1 MGLANIAPYFLIM
14 AALALL
20 GHLIVRGW
28 PFYADL
34 TAQTQGRLSAL
45 DGFRGFLATG
55 VFFHHALHV
64 LIFEQSGEWRGPP
77 SDFYLFIGEGMVI
90 FFFMITGVLFWSR
103 VLEGKLTARRLL
115 VSRVRRLYPMY
126 LFSFLLIAI
135 VALVLAGFKIQETPT
150 QLAGEIG
157 RWLAGGLCGS
167 PALNGIRTTRIN
179 SDVTWTLYYEWIF
192 YLALPLL
199 GLLFKG
205 GRFLWLCGLVA
216 VWYAVTRYSHHYG
229 AMRETLVYLPFLCG
243 MATAYLKY
251 QESLQQ
257 RLRHWSYTLV
267 MIALLI
273 AAVPAFGSDRINRG
287 WTVIFLM
294 FPVFAGV
301 VAGNNLFGL
310 LTTRWASFLGHVSYS
325 VYLLHGIVIFC
336 LLQLLGV
343 FMPLSQV
350 QPWQFWLYC
359 LPMGLAVVG
368 ISALTYRWVEA
379 PFLVPPRKQ
388 SSLTRPVAEEPVSAT
403 RT

>member
-1 MGLANIAPYFLIM
+1 M

-20 GHLIVRGW
+20 GHVIVRWW
-28 PFYADL
+28 PFYTDL
-34 TAQTQGRLSAL
+34 TAQTQGRMSAL

-64 LIFEQSGEWRGPP
+64 LIFERTGEWRGPD

-126 LFSFLLIAI
+126 LFTFLLIAGI
-135 VALVLAGFKIQETPT
+135 VLVLGGFNRYETPT
-150 QLAGEIG
+150 QIAVEIA
-157 RWLAGGLCGS
+157 RWLAGGLAGA
-167 PALNGIRTTRIN
+167 PALNSISTTHIN
-179 SDVTWTLYYEWIF
+179 CGVTWTLYYEWIF

-199 GLLFKG
+199 GWLFNG
-205 GRFLWLCGLVA
+205 RRFLWLCGLFA
-216 VWYAVTRYSHHYG
+216 LWYALTRYSRHYET
-229 AMRETLVYLPFLCG
+229 MRETIRYLPFLCG

-251 QESLQQ
+251 DELLQR

-267 MIALLI
+267 MIGLLV
-273 AAVPAFGSDRINRG
+273 AMVPAFGFDKINRG
-287 WTVIFLM
+287 WTVLFLM
-294 FPVFAGV
+294 FPVFAGI

-336 LLQLLGV
+336 LIQLLGTL
-343 FMPLSQV
+343 MPLADV

-359 LPMGLAVVG
+359 LPMGLVVVG
-368 ISALTYRWVEA
+368 LSAVTYRWVEA
-379 PFLVPPRKQ
+379 PFLVPPGRKQ
-388 SSLTRPVAEEPVSAT
+388 VQTVPMKPVAASQ
-403 RT
+403 